1 MLLKVNNDN
10 KKKENSDDNYN
21 NDITIIDNFNV

>member
-21 NDITIIDNFNV
+21 NDITIIDTFNV